1 MMFSKEEGTLEL
13 KYSEL
18 GIASFSINIVSGII
32 IILAWSYMWYFF
44 YFSLG
49 ILFMSLVAL
58 GLGIG
63 GLRQKDRKK
72 LFAIL
77 GTIFSVLLICGI
89 GFLLLFSL
97 IMATSSWT

>member
-1 MMFSKEEGTLEL
+1 MEL
-13 KYSEL
+13 KHSEL
-18 GIASFSINIVSGII
+18 GIASFSINIVSGFVTIF
-32 IILAWSYMWYFF
+32 AWSHMWYFF
-44 YFSLG
+44 YFFLG
-49 ILFMSLVAL
+49 ILFTSLVAL

-77 GTIFSVLLICGI
+77 GTIFSAFLICSI

-97 IMATSSWT
+97 ILATSSWT